1 MSLRFR
7 KSIKVLPGV
16 KLNLNKN
23 SHSWTFGGKGMH
35 YTVNKKTGKTT
46 QTMDLPGGFSYVETR
61 KMTDDQKDELRFRNK
76 HQDTDTSDEF
86 EYKSP
91 KRSKKKKWII
101 FILIWLLLGL
111 IVGSCEHA
119 VKGPNVSEIRLILE
133 DTEMKTSNE
142 QEVKIELLPE
152 DHRDTKVELFSS
164 DESVITIGDDG
175 GKIISQNDG
184 TATIYAKS
192 ENGIKSD
199 EVEITVINEEV
210 KEPEIDE
217 DLLFDNNVYV
227 SSTGK
232 YHSKPDCSGMTQY
245 TEMTKEEAINAGYVP
260 CKRCY

>member
-61 KMTDDQKDELRFRNK
+61 KMTDDQKDELRFKNK
-76 HQDTDTSDEF
+76 HQDSVES
-86 EYKSP
+86 EYKPP
-91 KRSKKKKWII
+91 KKSKKKKWII

-111 IVGSCEHA
+111 IVGSCEYI

-133 DTEMKTSNE
+133 DTEMKTSDE
-142 QEVKIELLPE
+142 QEVKIELFPE

-164 DESVITIGDDG
+164 DESVIAISDDDS
-175 GKIISQNDG
+175 KIISKNNG

-199 EVEITVINEEV
+199 EIEITVVNEEV

-217 DLLFDNNVYV
+217 DLSFDNNVYV
-227 SSTGK
+227 SPTGK
-232 YHSKPDCSGMTQY
+232 YHSKSDCSGMTQY
-245 TEMTKEEAINAGYVP
+245 TEMTKEEVINAGYVP